1 MLLAIYVYDGMT
13 ALDAVGPFDLL
24 NRLPGL
30 RVCWVGDGVGMK
42 TAQGGLRLNA
52 EIDIADCSACDI
64 VLIPGG
70 RADALIAEMG
80 NDRMR
85 LWLERVAGGADWI
98 TSVCTGSL
106 LLDSA
111 GLLHGRRVTT
121 HWRARSYFDRGD
133 TVYVDERV
141 VRDGNVLTA
150 AGVSAGLDL
159 ALVLAELL
167 AGREVAQAIQL
178 SAHYDPKPPFPPVH
192 FAAASDEILT
202 LINDKLGPHDPGRK

>member
-1 MLLAIYVYDGMT
+1 
-13 ALDAVGPFDLL
+13 
-24 NRLPGL
+24 
-30 RVCWVGDGVGMK
+30 
-42 TAQGGLRLNA
+42 
-52 EIDIADCSACDI
+52 
-64 VLIPGG
+64 
-70 RADALIAEMG
+70 
-80 NDRMR
+80 MR

-178 SAHYDPKPPFPPVH
+178 SAQYDPKPPFPPVH

-202 LINDKLGPHDPGRK
+202 LINEKLGPHDPDGK